1 LDGLITIFR
10 EVADPRDVNARH
22 DLASVLFLALAATLC
37 GAKTCVDIADFAAS
51 REEELSQIVD
61 LPHGAPSHDTF
72 SRVFRLLDPA
82 ELEAAFGRCMAT
94 LRQALGIGG
103 PKGVVAIDG
112 KALRRGYETGKAF
125 MPPLMVGVWDSQ
137 TRLSIAQARAPD
149 GAEVKATLD
158 LLKAL
163 SLKGCLVTADALH
176 AHPAMAKAVRKAG
189 AHYALGLKGNR
200 PKLLADVQAAFAAAG
215 DDLPVHQTLETRHG
229 RRELRAA
236 SVLPASKLA
245 ADPGWT
251 DLVAVGRIQAERTKD
266 GKTATSTRYILLSRK
281 LTPSK
286 LAQVVR
292 AHWSIENHLHW
303 TLDVV
308 FDEDDARSRK
318 NHAPE
323 NLAVIRR
330 LALNILSSHPDTKSI
345 SRKMKI
351 ACWQQTFFFELF
363 AHMR

>member
-1 LDGLITIFR
+1 LDDLITIFR

-72 SRVFRLLDPA
+72 SRVFRLLDPV
-82 ELEAAFGRCMAT
+82 ELETAFGRCMAA
-94 LRQALGIGG
+94 LRQALGIGA

-112 KALRRGYETGKAF
+112 KALRRGYEAGKAF

-149 GAEVKATLD
+149 GAEVKTTLK

-176 AHPAMAKAVRKAG
+176 GHPAMAKAVREAG

-200 PKLLADVQAAFAAAG
+200 PKLLADVQAAFAAG

-236 SVLPASKLA
+236 SVLPVSKLTA
-245 ADPGWT
+245 NHGWP
-251 DLVAVGRIQAERTKD
+251 DLVAIGRIQAERTKN
-266 GKTATSTRYILLSRK
+266 GHTATSTRYILLSRK
-281 LTPSK
+281 LSPSK

-323 NLAVIRR
+323 NLAVLRR
-330 LALNILSSHPDTKSI
+330 LALNILSSHPDNKSI

-351 ACWQQTFFFELF
+351 ASWRQDFFFELF

>member
-37 GAKTCVDIADFAAS
+37 GAKSCVDIADFAAS

-72 SRVFRLLDPA
+72 SRVFRLLDPV
-82 ELEAAFGRCMAT
+82 ELEVAFGRCMAA

-103 PKGVVAIDG
+103 PNGVVAIDG

-149 GAEVKATLD
+149 GAEIKATLD

-176 AHPAMAKAVRKAG
+176 AHPAMAKAVRGAG

-200 PKLLADVQAAFAAAG
+200 PKLLADVQAAFVAVG
-215 DDLPVHQTLETRHG
+215 DDLSVHQTLETRHG
-229 RRELRAA
+229 RREVRAA
-236 SVLPASKLA
+236 SVIPATKLA
-245 ADPGWT
+245 ADHGWT
-251 DLVAVGRIQAERTKD
+251 DLVAIGRIQAQRTQN
-266 GKTATSTRYILLSRK
+266 GRTATSTRYILLSRK

-323 NLAVIRR
+323 NLAVLRR
-330 LALNILSSHPDTKSI
+330 LALNILSSHPDNKSI

-351 ACWQQTFFFELF
+351 ACWRQDFFFELF